1 MNPFNN
7 EMSTYKY
14 MMTSLLRHLL
24 HVLTYMLYLPRQ
36 TDRHIM
42 HACIHACTRST
53 LCYKTRYLIQD
64 SVSMCNNNNNK

>member
-1 MNPFNN
+1 MKINMNPFNN

-24 HVLTYMLYLPRQ
+24 HVLIQ